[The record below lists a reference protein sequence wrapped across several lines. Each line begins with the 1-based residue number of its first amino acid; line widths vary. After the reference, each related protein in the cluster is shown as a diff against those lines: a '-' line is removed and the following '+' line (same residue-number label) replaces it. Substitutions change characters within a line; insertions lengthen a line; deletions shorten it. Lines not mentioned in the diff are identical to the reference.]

1 MALPP
6 SSTQP
11 AREVF
16 PKERDAERPF
26 YIYSGVE
33 ADPGCWAS
41 TTACPTLSRTQTAQV
56 SAVTTEIPSH
66 LDGEV
71 TTFIFAPGPHWS
83 ECSVGMHARPGSV
96 SRTHSHPQ
104 CPAHSHTH
112 SQTHTMQPVTTSHQ
126 RLPLKISEVEVFG

>member
-66 LDGEV
+66 LG
-71 TTFIFAPGPHWS
+71 
-83 ECSVGMHARPGSV
+83 RGSHNFYFCTWPTLV
-96 SRTHSHPQ
+96 
-104 CPAHSHTH
+104 
-112 SQTHTMQPVTTSHQ
+112 
-126 RLPLKISEVEVFG
+126 